1 MVPTSSIS
9 KMFDIIRGEN
19 AISSYSTEELQ
30 EMLYISQ
37 HENLAHLSEN
47 NWHPLFHF
55 FAGVIRPVVNSV
67 DMEKIIRLEE
77 KLMEELQ
84 DRGERVP
91 ERKYSRK
98 PNKNNI
104 TNNI

>member
-1 MVPTSSIS
+1 
-9 KMFDIIRGEN
+9 
-19 AISSYSTEELQ
+19 
-30 EMLYISQ
+30 MLHVLQ
-37 HENLAHLSEN
+37 HENLTRLCDSN
-47 NWHPLFHF
+47 GNPLLRC